1 MSFERLPIVED
12 SDAAVI
18 ACSLTTPEVFGELF
32 DRHWSSVYRYCR
44 SRAGAEGE
52 DLAAETFRL
61 AFDRR
66 GTYELDRADA
76 RPWLLG
82 LATNLIR
89 NHLRRCDRGE
99 RAVMRLSEPGATDD
113 PTDLLIEHAEAA
125 ALDPK
130 VTQALDGI
138 PSRDRDALLLMA
150 WNDLSYEE
158 VAAALGVPAG
168 TVASR
173 ISRARLRLRARL
185 AELGC
190 RPDHARLPS
199 GH

>member
-1 MSFERLPIVED
+1 MSVGVQRVSVD

-18 ACSLTTPEVFGELF
+18 ARSLADPELFGELF
-32 DRHWSSVYRYCR
+32 DRHWPAVYRYCR

-61 AFDRR
+61 AFDQRAR
-66 GTYELDRADA
+66 YQLDRSDA

-89 NHLRRCDRGE
+89 NHLRSCARGT
-99 RAVMRLSEPGATDD
+99 RALGRLAQAGAADD
-113 PTDLLIEHAEAA
+113 PTDTIIERAEAA
-125 ALDPK
+125 LLGPALA
-130 VTQALDGI
+130 QALDGTD
-138 PSRDRDALLLMA
+138 SRDRDALLLYV

-158 VAAALGVPAG
+158 VAAALGVPVG

-173 ISRARLRLRARL
+173 ISRARLRLRASL
-185 AELGC
+185 ADLGR
-190 RPDHARLPS
+190 RPQQPTS
-199 GH
+199 

>member
-1 MSFERLPIVED
+1 MSVEVQRVFVD

-18 ACSLTTPEVFGELF
+18 ASSLTTPEAFGELF
-32 DRHWSSVYRYCR
+32 DRHWASVNRYCR

-66 GTYELDRADA
+66 GAYELDRADA

-89 NHLRRCDRGE
+89 NHLRSRSRGE
-99 RAVMRLSEPGATDD
+99 RAVMRLSEPGAVDD
-113 PTDLLIEHAEAA
+113 PTDRLIERAEAT
-125 ALDPK
+125 LLGPK
-130 VTQALDGI
+130 VAEALDGI

-150 WNDLSYEE
+150 WSDLSYEE
-158 VAAALGVPAG
+158 VAVALDVPAG

-185 AELGC
+185 AELDC
-190 RPDHARLPS
+190 RP
-199 GH
+199 

>member
-1 MSFERLPIVED
+1 MPDD

-18 ACSLTTPEVFGELF
+18 ARSLADPELFGELF
-32 DRHWSSVYRYCR
+32 DRHWPAVYRYCR
-44 SRAGAEGE
+44 SRAGTEGE
-52 DLAAETFRL
+52 DLAAETFQL

-66 GTYELDRADA
+66 ATYELDRPDA

-89 NHLRRCDRGE
+89 NHLRSCGRGA
-99 RAVMRLSEPGATDD
+99 RALGRLSEGNAFDD
-113 PTDLLIEHAEAA
+113 PTDTIIERTEAA
-125 ALDPK
+125 QLGPVLA
-130 VTQALDGI
+130 QALDGI
-138 PSRDRDALLLMA
+138 RSSDRDALLLFA

-158 VAAALGVPAG
+158 VAVALSVPVG

-190 RPDHARLPS
+190 RPEQTRS
-199 GH
+199 

>member
-1 MSFERLPIVED
+1 MSFEVQHMLDD
-12 SDAAVI
+12 SDAALI
-18 ACSLTTPEVFGELF
+18 ARSLASPELFGELF

-66 GTYELDRADA
+66 GTYELDRPDA

-89 NHLRRCDRGE
+89 NHLRSCNRGE
-99 RAVMRLSEPGATDD
+99 RAVMRLSQPGAIDD
-113 PTDLLIEHAEAA
+113 PTDLLIEYAEAA
-125 ALDPK
+125 PLGPK
-130 VTQALDGI
+130 VAQALDGI
-138 PSRDRDALLLMA
+138 PSCDRDALLLMA

-190 RPDHARLPS
+190 RPDHAKSPS